1 VSKRGAKTARRS
13 EKQQKKVRDIFV
25 ARPFEGLADEV
36 EWIAMRELVPAAT
49 APLRL
54 SGEYAEQAAERE
66 VILATVLPLAWPAM
80 TKPDGRI
87 FIGLQRQFNSG
98 DVSRDIAAALISAL
112 GTEPGKTVDVPS
124 LAGPGPRLQDVLEDG
139 KLDITLYEGFD
150 FWLDEG
156 AADDA
161 NVQASMER
169 ANESVYPTVRMDA
182 GPAAYWCQV
191 PDRAHIRWVLPE
203 PEDAALTALARLAA
217 AGGLSLGDGT
227 KFAGMF
233 RAHGLLVPVWDLP
246 RETEAK
252 SWEAP
257 LADFGRRYGDALSV
271 TESLTAEERRAQ
283 QGLRGRQLT
292 LR

>member
-1 VSKRGAKTARRS
+1 MGKRGAKTARRS
-13 EKQQKKVRDIFV
+13 EKQQKKIRDVFV
-25 ARPFEGLADEV
+25 ARPFEGLEDEV

-54 SGEYAEQAAERE
+54 SSEYAEQAGGRE
-66 VILATVLPLAWPAM
+66 VTLATVLPLAWPAM

-87 FIGLQRQFNSG
+87 FVGLQRQFNSG

-112 GTEPGKTVDVPS
+112 HTEPGKTVDVPA
-124 LAGPGPRLQDVLEDG
+124 LAGPGPRLQDVLADG
-139 KLDITLYEGFD
+139 KLDITLYDGFD
-150 FWLDEG
+150 FWLDEDA
-156 AADDA
+156 AADPK
-161 NVQASMER
+161 VQASMER
-169 ANESVYPTVRMDA
+169 ANESVYPTVRLDA

-191 PDRAHIRWVLPE
+191 PDRAHVRWVLPE
-203 PEDAALTALARLAA
+203 PEDTALTALARLAA
-217 AGGLSLGDGT
+217 AGSLSLGDST

-246 RETEAK
+246 RETDAK
-252 SWEAP
+252 SWDAP
-257 LADFGRRYGDALSV
+257 LAEFGKRYADALAASDP
-271 TESLTAEERRAQ
+271 LTPAERRSL